1 MPLLTNYTEKAS
13 GPDSEL
19 IHKLLNSPNDVK
31 TKFINNLVSEVKRV
45 SFQVLILTLSPY
57 LKVIKKT

>member
-31 TKFINNLVSEVKRV
+31 TKFINNLVSEVKESVFR
-45 SFQVLILTLSPY
+45 Y
-57 LKVIKKT
+57 